1 MGLLFAAST
10 LFVGV
15 ILIVLLQPLLTDA
28 PFVLED
34 VIVLSG
40 MALICFIP
48 TGLYMRGVISKGK

>member
-10 LFVGV
+10 LFIGV
-15 ILIVLLQPLLTDA
+15 ILIVLWQPVLTDA

-34 VIVLSG
+34 MIVLSG

-48 TGLYMRGVISKGK
+48 TGLFMRGVLSNEK